1 MLSSSTAAAGM
12 ESTCDH
18 SGIAANTRKAAKCF
32 RMHIGSR
39 DYDGIAWL
47 EFYILL
53 GILAL
58 DDFSVVERKTRLGTI
73 AVLLQ
78 YINRLLLG
86 IITEATGKCNGVEN
100 GCRVDHQIRTG
111 LRSLTK

>member
-1 MLSSSTAAAGM
+1 MLSSSTAGAGM

-18 SGIAANTRKAAKCF
+18 SGIASTARKSAKYF
-32 RMHIGSR
+32 LINIGSR
-39 DYDGIAWL
+39 DYDGIALL

-58 DDFSVVERKTRLGTI
+58 DDFSVVEWKTRLGTI
-73 AVLLQ
+73 AILPQ

-86 IITEATGKCNGVEN
+86 KIAEATGKCNGVQN
-100 GCRVDHQIRTG
+100 RGRVGNQIRTG
-111 LRSLTK
+111 LRYL